1 MPSGRPRT
9 VNRRTPSLVT
19 IASSHAHQT
28 SPGPRRGIRRRL
40 SQVGPA
46 LVLATVVLGPG
57 SLTLHTIAGSTYGYG
72 LLWVPI
78 VATLFMMVYT
88 WLAARIGLVTGQTLF
103 DLARRKYGAGVARV
117 GGLFAFLAVLAFQA
131 GNSAA
136 VGFAANAIVGV
147 DVRLAATVLLVP
159 ALALVMLPNLYRK
172 LELLVKVFVGLL
184 IVAFLGTLVLVGVRL
199 DAALPGL
206 VPSFP
211 DGEAI
216 FLTLGMAATSF
227 SIAAAVYQGYLMR
240 EKAWGPDDLSTEGF
254 DTFVG
259 IGILGSISIAVLL
272 TSAGA
277 LHATGTPVFS
287 AQGMAAQLEPL
298 AGPAAFY
305 LFVFGFF
312 FASFSSLI
320 VNPMIGA
327 TLLAD
332 GFGMD
337 SSMDGRPVKRCTA
350 VGLFAGL
357 AVVLAFE
364 GSPVELLRI
373 AQALAVVAFP
383 LLGLFV
389 LAIARDR
396 SLMGE
401 HATGNGLHAIAL
413 VGYFTILAIVVAY
426 ARLVLAAL

>member
-1 MPSGRPRT
+1 
-9 VNRRTPSLVT
+9 VT
-19 IASSHAHQT
+19 IT
-28 SPGPRRGIRRRL
+28 SPTPRETSPRPRRGIRRRL

-57 SLTLHTIAGSTYGYG
+57 SLTLHTIAGSTYGYR

-78 VATLFMMVYT
+78 VATMFMMVYT
-88 WLAARIGLVTGQTLF
+88 WLSARIGLVTGQTLF
-103 DLARRKYGAGVARV
+103 DLVRRKYGTGPARV

-147 DVRLAATVLLVP
+147 DVRVAATVLLLP
-159 ALALVMLPNLYRK
+159 ALALVLLPNLYRK
-172 LELLVKVFVGLL
+172 LELLVKIFVGLL
-184 IVAFLGTLVLVGVRL
+184 ILTFVGTLVLIGVRV
-199 DAALPGL
+199 DAALAGL
-206 VPSFP
+206 VPSLP
-211 DGEAI
+211 DGAAI

-240 EKAWGPDDLSTEGF
+240 EKEWGPDDLSTEGF

-259 IGILGSISIAVLL
+259 IGILGSISVAVLL

-277 LHATGTPVFS
+277 LHATGNPVFT

-298 AGPAAFY
+298 AGPVAFY
-305 LFVFGFF
+305 LFIFGFF

-337 SSMDGRPVKRCTA
+337 SSMDGRPVKRWTA
-350 VGLFAGL
+350 IGLFAGL

-373 AQALAVVAFP
+373 AQAMAVIAFP
-383 LLGLFV
+383 LLGIFV

-396 SLMGE
+396 SIMGD
-401 HATGNGLHAIAL
+401 HATGNGVHAVAIA
-413 VGYFTILAIVVAY
+413 GYLAILGIVLAY

>member
-1 MPSGRPRT
+1 M
-9 VNRRTPSLVT
+9 
-19 IASSHAHQT
+19 
-28 SPGPRRGIRRRL
+28 
-40 SQVGPA
+40 
-46 LVLATVVLGPG
+46 LATVVLGPG
-57 SLTLHTIAGSTYGYG
+57 SLTLHTIAGSTYGYR
-72 LLWVPI
+72 LLWVPV

-88 WLAARIGLVTGQTLF
+88 WLAARIGLVTGRTLF
-103 DLARRKYGAGVARV
+103 DIARSKHGTWVARV

-136 VGFAANAIVGV
+136 VGFAANAILGV

-159 ALALVMLPNLYRK
+159 ALALVTLPNLYRK
-172 LELLVKVFVGLL
+172 IELLVKVFVGLL
-184 IVAFLGTLVLVGVRL
+184 ILSFFGTLVMIGVRF

-211 DGEAI
+211 DGEAV
-216 FLTLGMAATSF
+216 FLTLGMSATSF

-240 EKAWGPDDLSTEGF
+240 EKAWGPGDLATEGL

-259 IGILGSISIAVLL
+259 IGILGSISVAVLL

-277 LHATGTPVFS
+277 LHATGTPVFT

-298 AGPAAFY
+298 AGPVAFY
-305 LFVFGFF
+305 LFIFGFF

-332 GFGMD
+332 GFGVD
-337 SSMDGRPVKRCTA
+337 SSMDGRPVKRWTA
-350 VGLFAGL
+350 VGLVAGL

-373 AQALAVVAFP
+373 AQAMAVVAFP
-383 LLGLFV
+383 LLGLLV
-389 LAIARDR
+389 LTIARDR

-401 HATGNGLHAIAL
+401 HVTGNGVHAVAIL
-413 VGYFTILAIVVAY
+413 GYLAILGIVLAY
-426 ARLVLAAL
+426 GRLVLAAL

>member
-1 MPSGRPRT
+1 VKSLHVKPPS
-9 VNRRTPSLVT
+9 RTPPT
-19 IASSHAHQT
+19 IRH
-28 SPGPRRGIRRRL
+28 RL
-40 SQVGPA
+40 RQVGPA
-46 LVLATVVLGPG
+46 FVLATVVLGPG
-57 SLTLHTIAGSTYGYG
+57 SLTLHTIAGSTYGYA

-78 VATLFMMVYT
+78 VATVFMMIYT
-88 WLAARIGLVTGQTLF
+88 WLSARIGLVTGQTLF
-103 DLARRKYGAGVARV
+103 ELARRKYGTGLARV

-136 VGFAANAIVGV
+136 VGFAANAIAGV
-147 DVRLAATVLLVP
+147 DVRLAAAVLVVP

-172 LELLVKVFVGLL
+172 LELLVKIFVGLL
-184 IVAFLGTLVLVGVRL
+184 ILTFVGTLLLIGVRL

-206 VPSFP
+206 VPSLP
-211 DGEAI
+211 DRDAL

-240 EKAWGPDDLSTEGF
+240 EKAWGPDDLGTEGF
-254 DTFVG
+254 DTFIG
-259 IGILGSISIAVLL
+259 IGILGSISVAILL
-272 TSAGA
+272 TSAGV
-277 LHATGTPVFS
+277 LHATGSPVFS
-287 AQGMAAQLEPL
+287 AQAMAAQLEPL
-298 AGPAAFY
+298 AGPVAFY

-332 GFGMD
+332 GFGQD
-337 SSMDGRPVKRCTA
+337 SSMDGRPVKIWTA

-357 AVVLAFE
+357 AVVLGFE

-373 AQALAVVAFP
+373 AQAMAIVAFP

-389 LAIARDR
+389 LGIARDR
-396 SLMGE
+396 AIMGA
-401 HATGNGLHAIAL
+401 HATHHGVHA
-413 VGYFTILAIVVAY
+413 LAILGYLAILGIVLAY
-426 ARLVLAAL
+426 ARLVLAEL